1 MIIGLTGGIG
11 SGKSTVARMFQELG
25 AEILDVDKIGHQT
38 ILPYTPAW
46 KKIVALF
53 GKEILQKDQR
63 IDREKLGQIVFDD
76 YRLLKKL
83 NAITHPEII
92 KLVKE
97 KINQIK
103 SKNSKKDSDKSILI
117 IDAALIFEA
126 KIASLMD
133 RIIVVYVKE
142 EEQIRRL
149 SLRSHLSQGE
159 ILKRIRAQIPQEKKI
174 RIADY
179 IIDNNYSLDNTRE
192 QVRKIWTEL
201 TT

>member
-1 MIIGLTGGIG
+1 LIIGLTGGIG

-192 QVRKIWTEL
+192 QVRKIWAEL

>member
-1 MIIGLTGGIG
+1 LIIGLTGGIG

>member
-192 QVRKIWTEL
+192 QVRKIWAEL

>member
-179 IIDNNYSLDNTRE
+179 IIDNNYSLDKTRE
-192 QVRKIWTEL
+192 QVLKIWAEL